1 MKPPF
6 PSCRPPVWVLTS
18 WLVLGLVG
26 FGCSS
31 PKMTLPEF
39 GPRFIPSNVQKTV
52 LTLPQELKRIAVLP
66 LTVELDNLAA
76 MDRIDSMTSLFEEE
90 LRKQQRFE
98 VISVSPANLQRWF
111 GRPRILATESVP
123 ADLLSHIKTNLL
135 ADGILFVRVHS
146 YRPYPPISIGWDLKL
161 VTTSTGQSLWSI
173 DETFDSAQADVARAA
188 RDYFRSHHTGH
199 VELGDPQADMRS
211 PGLFSRYAAQAV
223 TATLPL
229 R

>member
-6 PSCRPPVWVLTS
+6 PSCSPHISFRMGL
-18 WLVLGLVG
+18 LVLGLLG

-31 PKMTLPEF
+31 QKVTLPEF
-39 GPRFIPSNVQKTV
+39 GPRFIPANIQKTV
-52 LTLPQELKRIAVLP
+52 LTLSQELKRIAILP

-76 MDRIDSMTSLFEEE
+76 MDRIDSLTSLFEEE

-98 VISVSPANLQRWF
+98 VVSVSPANLQRWF

-123 ADLLSHIKTNLL
+123 ANLLGHIKTNLL

-146 YRPYPPISIGWDLKL
+146 YRPYPPVSIGWDLKL

-199 VELGDPQADMRS
+199 IELGDPQADMRS
-211 PGLFSRYAAQAV
+211 PGLFSRYAAQAA